1 MAIITTD
8 GRVGNGEKKTR
19 QGRGKN
25 TKFGTKPQTHLG
37 PVPKK
42 TLSKYKEKKGLVGND
57 VSWILF
63 FDTSVI
69 PHVIYV
75 SLELKKTWH
84 LKIVLLYL

>member
-42 TLSKYKEKKGLVGND
+42 TLSKYKKRRKGQVG
-57 VSWILF
+57 I
-63 FDTSVI
+63 
-69 PHVIYV
+69 
-75 SLELKKTWH
+75 
-84 LKIVLLYL
+84 

>member
-1 MAIITTD
+1 MAIITSD

-42 TLSKYKEKKGLVGND
+42 TLSKYKKRRKGQVRED
-57 VSWILF
+57 DAS
-63 FDTSVI
+63 
-69 PHVIYV
+69 
-75 SLELKKTWH
+75 
-84 LKIVLLYL
+84 